1 MNHIDVFNTHI
12 EIYPYRKD
20 DIPAI
25 EDMYTATDKFSNKQ
39 FACGYLIDNEKLYLP
54 RGTSI
59 SKLEMLLECKANYIQ
74 ESDDYGRMTQN
85 HSSIYDPRNKIQEES
100 IRFLKDDTKQCAL
113 NLKTG
118 IGKCEPNSRKIP
130 SPDSSYGYIQMG
142 EIKPG
147 NRVFG
152 SDGEVINV
160 LAIYPQGE
168 KDVYRITFSDG
179 RYAEC
184 GAEHL
189 WTVYNKYQLDYECTM
204 TTQQLLSCYNEYV
217 VPVITEGVKYP
228 SKVTVIN
235 PKLYGL
241 HFSDIVSKYKYLDE
255 DYLFND
261 CITRMHLLE
270 GLVENGYYIRKSRFN
285 NSLKILRHHCSKDL
299 YEQLQWLLSSL
310 RYVQIKKNVYCNNI
324 PFISITKIEL
334 IGKEEC
340 TCIMV
345 DSKDH
350 LYLSENFIVT
360 HNTFCVAYAS
370 TALNERT
377 IIITPNESL
386 KQQWIKTYNTMF
398 DYRGKQLMNIAGSN
412 VIEGI
417 MNDNIDIENTD
428 VFFVNHQTLRSYI
441 TSTNGYQFH
450 NFMKKIKVG
459 IKVYDESHMEFGNIL
474 LIDFFSNTNRTWYL
488 TATFDRSD
496 KTESVCFKRAFQS
509 VEAYGDIESAEVVRK
524 HVIFH
529 KVSFNSRINPQQ
541 RAKLLSYPGFA
552 QPIETLIPIPT
563 GGCKRLKDLKKGDYI
578 LSEKGK
584 PIRITKIIER
594 PNEDAYKLKFSD
606 DRESISSIEHL
617 WYVKDVYKDNTE
629 YTPMMLKDIMS
640 DYIFNSNDTVCY
652 RYRIPNNSSI
662 PYPHKDVPIDPYIFA
677 AFIGDGSCGDEYLNL
692 SNIEGGPKEGIV
704 RYIESHENMVAIYDS
719 YDQCHFYKNGKL
731 VKTDEYFIKET
742 IGIVNCEDQYKY
754 IPNEYIYN
762 DEDTRWSILQGLM
775 DTGGRIKI
783 IEKSHT
789 CYNTIEYSST
799 SKQLLRDIET
809 ICHSLGIG
817 TGYYEDSHVEKYS
830 IEYCGVLY
838 IKIKN
843 ELVPKLFRYNSK
855 KCKYANIVS
864 KYKSY
869 VDRDHISIR
878 KIENMNQKMDMRC
891 IEVDNPTHLYLSND
905 YIVTHN
911 CANRYGLYSIFEDK
925 NETLYKVILEILKK
939 TENVEG
945 KTLIFVPLID
955 CVDEIVKKLR
965 VDFPQKTCGAY
976 HSKIPKNEK
985 EIAERKDIIVS
996 TIKSCG
1002 TGRDIKGLRVIICAE
1017 PVVSKVVIEQTIGR
1031 LREYKPGKDTYYFDL
1046 VDYSIPQINYW
1057 YRARYR
1063 KIETLVKDTVLLEM

>member
-59 SKLEMLLECKANYIQ
+59 SKLEMFLECKADYIQ
-74 ESDDYGRMTQN
+74 ESDDYGRMSQN
-85 HSSIYDPRNKIQEES
+85 HFSIYDPRNKIQEES
-100 IRFLKDDTKQCAL
+100 IQFLKDDIKQCAL

-152 SDGEVINV
+152 LDGEVINV

-189 WTVYNKYQLDYECTM
+189 WNVYNKYQLDYECTM

-217 VPVITEGVKYP
+217 VPVITGGVKYP
-228 SKVTVIN
+228 SKVTAIN
-235 PKLYGL
+235 PKLYAL
-241 HFSDIVSKYKYLDE
+241 HFSDIVSKHKYLDE

-261 CITRMHLLE
+261 CITRMQLLE
-270 GLVENGYYIRKSRFN
+270 GLVEDGYYIRKSRFN

-299 YEQLQWLLSSL
+299 YEQLQWLLFSL

-334 IGKEEC
+334 VGKEEC

-428 VFFVNHQTLRSYI
+428 VFFVNHQTLRNYI

-450 NFMKKIKVG
+450 NFMKKLKVG

-496 KTESVCFKRAFQS
+496 KTESACFKRAFQS
-509 VEAYGDIESAEVVRK
+509 VEAYGDVESAEVVRK

-529 KVSFNSRINPQQ
+529 KVNFNSRINPQQ
-541 RAKLLSYPGFA
+541 RAKLLSYPGF
-552 QPIETLIPIPT
+552 
-563 GGCKRLKDLKKGDYI
+563 
-578 LSEKGK
+578 S
-584 PIRITKIIER
+584 
-594 PNEDAYKLKFSD
+594 
-606 DRESISSIEHL
+606 
-617 WYVKDVYKDNTE
+617 
-629 YTPMMLKDIMS
+629 
-640 DYIFNSNDTVCY
+640 
-652 RYRIPNNSSI
+652 
-662 PYPHKDVPIDPYIFA
+662 
-677 AFIGDGSCGDEYLNL
+677 
-692 SNIEGGPKEGIV
+692 
-704 RYIESHENMVAIYDS
+704 
-719 YDQCHFYKNGKL
+719 
-731 VKTDEYFIKET
+731 
-742 IGIVNCEDQYKY
+742 
-754 IPNEYIYN
+754 
-762 DEDTRWSILQGLM
+762 
-775 DTGGRIKI
+775 
-783 IEKSHT
+783 
-789 CYNTIEYSST
+789 
-799 SKQLLRDIET
+799 
-809 ICHSLGIG
+809 
-817 TGYYEDSHVEKYS
+817 
-830 IEYCGVLY
+830 
-838 IKIKN
+838 
-843 ELVPKLFRYNSK
+843 
-855 KCKYANIVS
+855 AN
-864 KYKSY
+864 K
-869 VDRDHISIR
+869 
-878 KIENMNQKMDMRC
+878 
-891 IEVDNPTHLYLSND
+891 
-905 YIVTHN
+905 
-911 CANRYGLYSIFEDK
+911 YGLYSIFEDK

-976 HSKIPKNEK
+976 HSKIPKDEK
-985 EIAERKDIIVS
+985 EIAEKKDIIVS

-1031 LREYKPGKDTYYFDL
+1031 LREYSKTQDTYYFDL

>member
-12 EIYPYRKD
+12 EVYPYKKD
-20 DIPAI
+20 DIPVI

-59 SKLEMLLECKANYIQ
+59 SKLETLLECKANYIE
-74 ESDDYGRMTQN
+74 ESDDHEIMSQN

-100 IRFLKDDTKQCAL
+100 IQFLKDDTKQCAL

-130 SPDSSYGYIQMG
+130 SPDSNQGYLRMG

-152 SDGEVINV
+152 SNGEIINV
-160 LAIYPQGE
+160 LEIYPQGE

-189 WTVYNKYQLDYECTM
+189 WTVRDKYRLSDKWTL
-204 TTQQLLSCYNEYV
+204 TTKELLTSYRGYV
-217 VPVITEGVKYP
+217 LPIISSEVKYP
-228 SKVTVIN
+228 TQPTAEI

-241 HFSDIVSKYKYLDE
+241 HFNDTVSKHEYLD
-255 DYLFND
+255 DQYLIND
-261 CITRMHLLE
+261 WITRLHLLD
-270 GLVENGYYIRKSRFN
+270 GLIESGYYIRRCRFS
-285 NSLKILRHHCSKDL
+285 NSLKIIRRHCSKEL
-299 YEQLQWLLSSL
+299 YEQLKWLLYSL
-310 RYVQIKKNVYCNNI
+310 KYVQTKKNVYSNI
-324 PFISITKIEL
+324 LPFVSIRKIEL
-334 IGKEEC
+334 VRKENC

-350 LYLSENFIVT
+350 LYLTENFIVT

-377 IIITPNESL
+377 LIITPNESL

-412 VIEGI
+412 IIEGI
-417 MNDNIDIENTD
+417 MDDNIDIDNTD
-428 VFFVNHQTLRSYI
+428 IFFVNHQTLRSYI

-450 NFMKKIKVG
+450 NFMKKLKIG

-509 VEAYGDIESAEVVRK
+509 VEAYGDMESAEVVRK

-541 RAKLLSYPGFA
+541 RAKLLSYPGF
-552 QPIETLIPIPT
+552 
-563 GGCKRLKDLKKGDYI
+563 
-578 LSEKGK
+578 S
-584 PIRITKIIER
+584 
-594 PNEDAYKLKFSD
+594 
-606 DRESISSIEHL
+606 
-617 WYVKDVYKDNTE
+617 
-629 YTPMMLKDIMS
+629 
-640 DYIFNSNDTVCY
+640 
-652 RYRIPNNSSI
+652 
-662 PYPHKDVPIDPYIFA
+662 
-677 AFIGDGSCGDEYLNL
+677 
-692 SNIEGGPKEGIV
+692 
-704 RYIESHENMVAIYDS
+704 
-719 YDQCHFYKNGKL
+719 
-731 VKTDEYFIKET
+731 
-742 IGIVNCEDQYKY
+742 
-754 IPNEYIYN
+754 
-762 DEDTRWSILQGLM
+762 
-775 DTGGRIKI
+775 
-783 IEKSHT
+783 
-789 CYNTIEYSST
+789 
-799 SKQLLRDIET
+799 
-809 ICHSLGIG
+809 
-817 TGYYEDSHVEKYS
+817 
-830 IEYCGVLY
+830 
-838 IKIKN
+838 
-843 ELVPKLFRYNSK
+843 
-855 KCKYANIVS
+855 AN
-864 KYKSY
+864 K
-869 VDRDHISIR
+869 
-878 KIENMNQKMDMRC
+878 
-891 IEVDNPTHLYLSND
+891 
-905 YIVTHN
+905 
-911 CANRYGLYSIFEDK
+911 YGLYSIFEDK

-955 CVDEIVKKLR
+955 CVDEVVKKLK
-965 VDFPQKTCGAY
+965 VDFPQKTCAAY
-976 HSKIPKNEK
+976 HSKIPKDEK
-985 EIAERKDIIVS
+985 EIAEKKDIIVS

-1002 TGRDIKGLRVIICAE
+1002 TGRDIKGLRVVICAE

-1031 LREYKPGKDTYYFDL
+1031 LREYSKTQDTYYFDL

>member
-12 EIYPYRKD
+12 EVYPYKKD

-25 EDMYTATDKFSNKQ
+25 EDMYTATDKFTNKQ

-59 SKLEMLLECKANYIQ
+59 SKLEMLLECKANYIN
-74 ESDDYGRMTQN
+74 ENDDCETMTIE
-85 HSSIYDPRNKIQEES
+85 HSSVYEPRNKIQEES
-100 IRFLKDDTKQCAL
+100 IKFLQDDTKQCAL

-130 SPDSSYGYIQMG
+130 SPDFGYKLMG
-142 EIKPG
+142 DIKPG
-147 NRVFG
+147 DRVFG
-152 SDGEVINV
+152 SDGSIINV
-160 LAIYPQGE
+160 LEVFPQGE
-168 KDVYRITFSDG
+168 QDVYQITFSDG
-179 RYAEC
+179 RVAEC
-184 GAEHL
+184 GGEHL
-189 WTVYNKYQLDYECTM
+189 WTILHPKAIDQRITLTTLELMKMKYKHYAIPTLMDA
-204 TTQQLLSCYNEYV
+204 
-217 VPVITEGVKYP
+217 VKYP
-228 SKVTVIN
+228 YYETDNIAKIYSLEMSYSESNTSSIDPQYLINDVITRRN
-235 PKLYGL
+235 LLRGFINGNYYIKCNDFNGSIRIIKSRCSSKLYQQ
-241 HFSDIVSKYKYLDE
+241 
-255 DYLFND
+255 
-261 CITRMHLLE
+261 
-270 GLVENGYYIRKSRFN
+270 
-285 NSLKILRHHCSKDL
+285 LK
-299 YEQLQWLLSSL
+299 WLLNSL
-310 RYVQIKKNVYCNNI
+310 RYTHKKRDIYHQNI
-324 PFISITKIEL
+324 TYTKIKN
-334 IGKEEC
+334 IRKVRREEC

-345 DSKDH
+345 DSRDH
-350 LYLSENFIVT
+350 LYLTEDFIVT

-370 TALNERT
+370 TAIGDRT
-377 IIITPNESL
+377 LVITPNESL

-412 VIEGI
+412 IIEGI
-417 MNDNIDIENTD
+417 MNDNIDIDNTD

-450 NFMKKIKVG
+450 NFIKKLKIG

-474 LIDFFSNTNRTWYL
+474 LIDFFSNTKRTWYL

-509 VEAYGDIESAEVVRK
+509 VEAYGDLESAEVVRK

-529 KVSFNSRINPQQ
+529 KVSFSSRINPQQ
-541 RAKLLSYPGFA
+541 RAKLLGFPGFA
-552 QPIETLIPIPT
+552 QPVETLIPIAS
-563 GGCKRLKDLKKGDYI
+563 GGCKQLKDLKKGDYI

-606 DRESISSIEHL
+606 GRESISSIEHL
-617 WYVKDVYKDNTE
+617 WYVKDVYKNNAK
-629 YTPMMLKDIMS
+629 YIPMMLGDIMN
-640 DYIFNSNDTVCY
+640 DYIFDSDGTTCY
-652 RYRIPNNSSI
+652 RYSIPNNSSI
-662 PYPHKDVPIDPYIFA
+662 QYPHKDVPVDPYIFGT
-677 AFIGDGSCGDEYLNL
+677 FIGDGYCEDKYLNL
-692 SNIEGGPKEGIV
+692 SNIEGSSKEGIV
-704 RYIESHENMVAIYDS
+704 RYIESHENMVAEYNDHA
-719 YDQCHFYKNGKL
+719 QCHFYKNGKL

-742 IGIVNCEDQYKY
+742 SGIVNCEAQYKY

-762 DEDTRWSILQGLM
+762 DEDSRWSILQGLM
-775 DTGGRIKI
+775 DTNGRIKI
-783 IEKSHT
+783 IEKQYI
-789 CYNTIEYSST
+789 CYKTIEYSST
-799 SKQLLRDIET
+799 SKQLLHDIET

-817 TGYYEDSHVEKYS
+817 TGYYEDPRVEEYS
-830 IEYCGVLY
+830 MGYCGVLY

-855 KCKYANIVS
+855 KCEYANIVS
-864 KYKSY
+864 KYKSCINS
-869 VDRDHISIR
+869 DHISIK
-878 KIENMNQKMDMRC
+878 KIENMNQRMDMRC
-891 IEVDNPTHLYLSND
+891 IEVDNPSHLYLSND

-911 CANRYGLYSIFEDK
+911 CANKYGTYSIFEDK

-955 CVDEIVKKLR
+955 CVDEVVKKLK
-965 VDFPQKTCGAY
+965 VDFPQKTCAAF
-976 HSKIPKNEK
+976 HSKIPRDEK
-985 EIAERKDIIVS
+985 EVAEKKDIIVS

-1031 LREYKPGKDTYYFDL
+1031 LRPYAPDKDTYYFDL

-1063 KIETLVKDTVLLEM
+1063 KIETLVKDTVMLEM